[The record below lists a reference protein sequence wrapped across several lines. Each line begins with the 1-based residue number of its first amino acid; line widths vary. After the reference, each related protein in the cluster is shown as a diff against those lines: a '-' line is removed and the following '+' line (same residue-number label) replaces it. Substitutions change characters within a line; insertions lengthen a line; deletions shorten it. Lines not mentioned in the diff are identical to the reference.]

1 MREKVLIVDD
11 IELNREILAVALGD
25 EYEVLQASDGVQT
38 IEILK
43 TDSEGITAMLL
54 DLIMPNVDGYAVL
67 DYMREHGLLERIPV
81 IVISAES
88 ARDVEVK
95 CLEMGVTDFIRKPFD
110 SVTVRR
116 RVKNTA
122 ELFMYKNH
130 LEDKVRLQT
139 RELEEKNKLFQAQ
152 AEQIRETNEKIVDVL
167 GTVVE
172 YRNLESGEHIKRV
185 KEFTNILAEKAAE
198 KYPEYGLTP
207 EKITVIVA
215 ASPLHDIGKI
225 AIKDSVL
232 LKPGRLTD
240 EEFEYMK
247 THTTK
252 GCEILT
258 QIAGTWSEK
267 YEKISYEICRH
278 HHERYD
284 GKGYPDG
291 LAGEDIPISAQLVS
305 IADVYDALVS
315 DRVYKKAIEKG
326 KAYQMILD
334 GECGTFSPRLIE
346 CFKESRQ
353 EFEELVC
360 RYEMKK
366 ENQI

>member
-198 KYPEYGLTP
+198 RNIRST
-207 EKITVIVA
+207 A
-215 ASPLHDIGKI
+215 LH
-225 AIKDSVL
+225 
-232 LKPGRLTD
+232 R
-240 EEFEYMK
+240 
-247 THTTK
+247 
-252 GCEILT
+252 
-258 QIAGTWSEK
+258 
-267 YEKISYEICRH
+267 R
-278 HHERYD
+278 R
-284 GKGYPDG
+284 
-291 LAGEDIPISAQLVS
+291 
-305 IADVYDALVS
+305 
-315 DRVYKKAIEKG
+315 
-326 KAYQMILD
+326 
-334 GECGTFSPRLIE
+334 
-346 CFKESRQ
+346 
-353 EFEELVC
+353 
-360 RYEMKK
+360 
-366 ENQI
+366 

>member
-25 EYEVLQASDGVQT
+25 EYEVLQASDGLQT

-130 LEDKVRLQT
+130 WR
-139 RELEEKNKLFQAQ
+139 
-152 AEQIRETNEKIVDVL
+152 
-167 GTVVE
+167 
-172 YRNLESGEHIKRV
+172 IK
-185 KEFTNILAEKAAE
+185 
-198 KYPEYGLTP
+198 
-207 EKITVIVA
+207 
-215 ASPLHDIGKI
+215 
-225 AIKDSVL
+225 
-232 LKPGRLTD
+232 
-240 EEFEYMK
+240 
-247 THTTK
+247 
-252 GCEILT
+252 
-258 QIAGTWSEK
+258 
-267 YEKISYEICRH
+267 
-278 HHERYD
+278 
-284 GKGYPDG
+284 
-291 LAGEDIPISAQLVS
+291 
-305 IADVYDALVS
+305 S
-315 DRVYKKAIEKG
+315 D
-326 KAYQMILD
+326 
-334 GECGTFSPRLIE
+334 C
-346 CFKESRQ
+346 RQ
-353 EFEELVC
+353 ESWRRRTNCFRLRQS
-360 RYEMKK
+360 RYVRPMRR
-366 ENQI
+366 

>member
-167 GTVVE
+167 GT
-172 YRNLESGEHIKRV
+172 
-185 KEFTNILAEKAAE
+185 
-198 KYPEYGLTP
+198 
-207 EKITVIVA
+207 
-215 ASPLHDIGKI
+215 
-225 AIKDSVL
+225 
-232 LKPGRLTD
+232 
-240 EEFEYMK
+240 
-247 THTTK
+247 
-252 GCEILT
+252 
-258 QIAGTWSEK
+258 WSEE

>member
-172 YRNLESGEHIKRV
+172 HRNLESGEHIKRV

-258 QIAGTWSEK
+258 QIAGTWSEE
-267 YEKISYEICRH
+267 YEKISYTIMRDMMERAILTDWPVRIYRYRH
-278 HHERYD
+278 SLC
-284 GKGYPDG
+284 P
-291 LAGEDIPISAQLVS
+291 
-305 IADVYDALVS
+305 
-315 DRVYKKAIEKG
+315 
-326 KAYQMILD
+326 
-334 GECGTFSPRLIE
+334 
-346 CFKESRQ
+346 
-353 EFEELVC
+353 
-360 RYEMKK
+360 
-366 ENQI
+366 